1 MSDPVQRQQKLTK
14 RAEAL
19 RKNLQR
25 RKAQQNQQVT
35 PKSEADRKDKNGQH

>member
-1 MSDPVQRQQKLTK
+1 MSDEVQRQQRLTK

-25 RKAQQNQQVT
+25 RKAQQNQQVA
-35 PKSEADRKDKNGQH
+35 PKPEPDRKDKNGQH